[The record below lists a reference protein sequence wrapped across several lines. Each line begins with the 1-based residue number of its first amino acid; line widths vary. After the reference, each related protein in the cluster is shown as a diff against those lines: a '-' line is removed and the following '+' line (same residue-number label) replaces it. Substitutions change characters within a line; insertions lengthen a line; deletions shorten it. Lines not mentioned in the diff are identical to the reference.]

1 MTATVLREAAGAAA
15 SARRGLRASSTQGH
29 LVFEAQEKLP
39 PWRCSAEAAPT
50 PAPRPPP
57 TPWQPHAPRRPPAPW
72 PRLPAVPS
80 TTAQPL
86 VHLRGCSVQ
95 CFTFS
100 YSPGGCGSWGS
111 SLASVLQGAVAGEGR
126 RHRGPSDL
134 GRGYTTIHALSFE
147 AEEKKR
153 KKRNTC
159 PTCSSPP
166 STYLLFKGKQYLC
179 ASTFSGLTTT
189 QATLRVARS

>member
-1 MTATVLREAAGAAA
+1 MALVRAAVSVRRRPKDIWSSRLKKNCRRGDALLRPRRRL
-15 SARRGLRASSTQGH
+15 RRGLH
-29 LVFEAQEKLP
+29 LHHGN
-39 PWRCSAEAAPT
+39 RM
-50 PAPRPPP
+50 
-57 TPWQPHAPRRPPAPW
+57 RRGGLRHRGGRDC
-72 PRLPAVPS
+72 RLCH
-80 TTAQPL
+80 QPL
-86 VHLRGCSVQ
+86 LSLWYTLRGCSVQ

-153 KKRNTC
+153 EKKEIHALLVRAPLLLTC
-159 PTCSSPP
+159 FLKESNIYAPAP
-166 STYLLFKGKQYLC
+166 SAALL
-179 ASTFSGLTTT
+179 
-189 QATLRVARS
+189 LRLRL

>member
-1 MTATVLREAAGAAA
+1 MRPPPLDGT

-50 PAPRPPP
+50 PAPRSPP
-57 TPWQPHAPRRPPAPW
+57 TPWQPHAPRR
-72 PRLPAVPS
+72 PAVPS

-166 STYLLFKGKQYLC
+166 FYLLAF
-179 ASTFSGLTTT
+179 
-189 QATLRVARS
+189 

>member
-1 MTATVLREAAGAAA
+1 MRPPAPPLDGA

-57 TPWQPHAPRRPPAPW
+57 TPWQPHAPRRPPAPWW

-153 KKRNTC
+153 EKKEIHALLVRAPLLLTC
-159 PTCSSPP
+159 FLKESNIYAPAP
-166 STYLLFKGKQYLC
+166 SAALL
-179 ASTFSGLTTT
+179 
-189 QATLRVARS
+189 LRLRL

>member
-1 MTATVLREAAGAAA
+1 MRRRPKDIWSSRLKKNC
-15 SARRGLRASSTQGH
+15 RRGDALLR
-29 LVFEAQEKLP
+29 P
-39 PWRCSAEAAPT
+39 PT

-57 TPWQPHAPRRPPAPW
+57 TPWQPHAPRPPAPW

-111 SLASVLQGAVAGEGR
+111 SLASALQGAVAGEGR

-159 PTCSSPP
+159 PTCSSPLLLTCFLKESNIYAPAP
-166 STYLLFKGKQYLC
+166 SAALL
-179 ASTFSGLTTT
+179 
-189 QATLRVARS
+189 LRLL

>member
-1 MTATVLREAAGAAA
+1 MRRRPKDIWSSRLKKNC
-15 SARRGLRASSTQGH
+15 RRGDALLR
-29 LVFEAQEKLP
+29 P
-39 PWRCSAEAAPT
+39 PT

-153 KKRNTC
+153 KKKEIHALLVRAPLLLTC
-159 PTCSSPP
+159 FLKESNIYAPAP
-166 STYLLFKGKQYLC
+166 SAALL
-179 ASTFSGLTTT
+179 
-189 QATLRVARS
+189 LRLRL

>member
-1 MTATVLREAAGAAA
+1 MALVRAV
-15 SARRGLRASSTQGH
+15 LRASSTQGH

-57 TPWQPHAPRRPPAPW
+57 TPWQPHA

-147 AEEKKR
+147 AEEKKG
-153 KKRNTC
+153 KKEIHALLVRAPLLLTC
-159 PTCSSPP
+159 FLKESNIYAPAP
-166 STYLLFKGKQYLC
+166 SAASLLRL
-179 ASTFSGLTTT
+179 L
-189 QATLRVARS
+189 

>member
-1 MTATVLREAAGAAA
+1 MTATVLREAAGAPLDGA

-39 PWRCSAEAAPT
+39 PWRCSAEAADACAAAST
-50 PAPRPPP
+50 YTMATACAAAASGTVAARGC
-57 TPWQPHAPRRPPAPW
+57 
-72 PRLPAVPS
+72 RLCH
-80 TTAQPL
+80 QPL
-86 VHLRGCSVQ
+86 LSLWYTLRGCSVQ

-153 KKRNTC
+153 KKKEIHALLVRAPLLLTC
-159 PTCSSPP
+159 FLKESNIYAPAP
-166 STYLLFKGKQYLC
+166 SAALL
-179 ASTFSGLTTT
+179 
-189 QATLRVARS
+189 LRLRL

>member
-1 MTATVLREAAGAAA
+1 MAQERAV
-15 SARRGLRASSTQGH
+15 LRASSTQGH

-39 PWRCSAEAAPT
+39 PWRCSAETAPT

-57 TPWQPHAPRRPPAPW
+57 TPWQPHA

-179 ASTFSGLTTT
+179 ASTFSGLTT

>member
-1 MTATVLREAAGAAA
+1 MALVRAV
-15 SARRGLRASSTQGH
+15 LRASSTQGH

-72 PRLPAVPS
+72 WPRLPAVPS

-86 VHLRGCSVQ
+86 AHLRGCSVQ

-147 AEEKKR
+147 AEEKKG
-153 KKRNTC
+153 KKKKYM
-159 PTCSSPP
+159 PYLFEPP
-166 STYLLFKGKQYLC
+166 FYLLAF
-179 ASTFSGLTTT
+179 
-189 QATLRVARS
+189 